1 MSHQWRE
8 EVIWDFFFIDHLKVS
23 PRALPQKMEI
33 SHGELRKFFGTE
45 DLIVPKCPPL
55 PHPWHGILSYRILN
69 SDLIT
74 PLPPP
79 PHTHPNVSDEDSNT
93 TQGTQKF
100 SDMYSPFP
108 LPTKW
113 HIYRLNPKLEINTWW
128 IHYVYSIILIWG
140 TNRSSAIQ
148 SGLSSFTKWRVPSY
162 EYVKS
167 GAFGCLTPCGYF
179 SRCSYS

>member
-1 MSHQWRE
+1 MEGGGDMR
-8 EVIWDFFFIDHLKVS
+8 FFFHWS
-23 PRALPQKMEI
+23 PQSIP
-33 SHGELRKFFGTE
+33 
-45 DLIVPKCPPL
+45 PCPP
-55 PHPWHGILSYRILN
+55 PENGNIPWRTKKIFWYWRFDRPKVPS
-69 SDLIT
+69 
-74 PLPPP
+74 PPP
-79 PHTHPNVSDEDSNT
+79 PLTWNLVIQNFEFRFDHPPHTHTHPNVSDEDSNT

-148 SGLSSFTKWRVPSY
+148 SGLSPFTKWRVPSY